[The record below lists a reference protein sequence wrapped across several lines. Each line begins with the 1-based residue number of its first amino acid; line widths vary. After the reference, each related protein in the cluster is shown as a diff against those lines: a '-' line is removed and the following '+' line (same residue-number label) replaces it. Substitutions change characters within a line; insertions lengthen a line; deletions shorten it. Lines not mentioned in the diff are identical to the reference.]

1 MNMPSSRETEKS
13 AVRRRLLRGRWSVQT
28 PDLTATTPAAQGVR
42 MTTDQQIASVK
53 YRLSKAEGDRTA
65 WQATGRQEKYLEAYF
80 LVESLECELDRL
92 VKQALAE
99 TPPSPARPG

>member
-1 MNMPSSRETEKS
+1 M
-13 AVRRRLLRGRWSVQT
+13 VRANT
-28 PDLTATTPAAQGVR
+28 KPATTSVARGVS
-42 MTTDQQIASVK
+42 MITEQQIASVK

-65 WQATGRQEKYLEAYF
+65 WQAAGRQEKYLEAYF

-99 TPPSPARPG
+99 TPPSPARPS